1 MKTFK
6 IWLVF
11 VRFFFG
17 GYGVSVMAQDDM
29 VFQYKGNFSSME
41 KDGWVCNNRAVI
53 GTDRLTLEQKATGA
67 GLDAGSITSPV
78 FGPHTGLSLEI
89 FGKSSGDWNTTLNV
103 KIISAVDQRVLKELN
118 VQDVDKYGTSQ
129 VMEIGDL
136 VERFTVVI
144 TAGQYAQAPLVV
156 TSLQMNGVSQSP
168 EVSFSPETLDFGYVK
183 EGESS
188 VLTFEVETRKLKSD
202 LTLMCDNDAFD
213 ITPAKILQ
221 DVSTTVI
228 TVTFSPKAVTSY
240 TGNIQV
246 SGTDLDVV
254 YTVSGK
260 GLSENSPVI
269 YSSVGDLNFGAVS
282 KGSSRQLSFYVTAEN
297 LAEDVMITADNSSF
311 SVTPE
316 VIPANLS
323 EPQQITVV
331 FAPDTENEYS
341 GELSFVA
348 FGLEKKISLTGI
360 GAAGGETPVSVEN
373 AIAEKGAKR
382 IVGYYLGCITSTGL
396 NEGYIQDRY
405 IAIADS
411 KDEVYNNR
419 KHKIMVIELP
429 AGSTR
434 NEWGSKSHPELIG
447 RQIWVEGN
455 VGNDP
460 SGKGCAAGF
469 KISGGDKIGFYV
481 PVEIKSPQVEL
492 STSVLDFG
500 TVACGESKELQFS
513 FTPTDLA
520 SGLDIISNYADFSV
534 DLSHVDQDSTE
545 PQMVKVKFTPVRGGN
560 ATGFITIKGDGI
572 NETVKVLGVGEA
584 VMPPILMETSI
595 EELVFE
601 DVVAGQFEEQ
611 TFTVVFSGL
620 SEDITVT
627 CDNPI
632 FEVNPSLIIVDGKSE
647 QTVTVKFAPS
657 SVQEYT
663 ALLLLKSGEVEKTVA
678 LRGKSVAA
686 PSVDTDVAEL
696 DFGRVAIGDQPEKR
710 RFILD
715 VANLKESVL
724 LTSSDECFVLSKT
737 EIPVDASGEQEII
750 VTFTPDEQGR
760 ISGEILI
767 YYGGEEV
774 KSIDLLAE
782 AYYHT
787 VIDFAGITE
796 LDFGSDLTTE
806 PVSRSLKLSLL
817 HMENDVTVT
826 LEGEDAALFA
836 VSSSVI
842 GRDEENGEKDIE
854 ITFTPES
861 EGVYNATVIFS
872 DGKGFSYEIALSAVV
887 TSVSGIKGDSVSEK
901 RPYGFNGNL
910 YVSAPRGTVVNVFT
924 LKGTLVKMIKATGRE
939 IVIPVPQKNVIVV
952 VENKAYKVSL

>member
-1 MKTFK
+1 M
-6 IWLVF
+6 
-11 VRFFFG
+11 
-17 GYGVSVMAQDDM
+17 
-29 VFQYKGNFSSME
+29 
-41 KDGWVCNNRAVI
+41 
-53 GTDRLTLEQKATGA
+53 
-67 GLDAGSITSPV
+67 
-78 FGPHTGLSLEI
+78 
-89 FGKSSGDWNTTLNV
+89 
-103 KIISAVDQRVLKELN
+103 
-118 VQDVDKYGTSQ
+118 
-129 VMEIGDL
+129 
-136 VERFTVVI
+136 
-144 TAGQYAQAPLVV
+144 
-156 TSLQMNGVSQSP
+156 
-168 EVSFSPETLDFGYVK
+168 
-183 EGESS
+183 
-188 VLTFEVETRKLKSD
+188 
-202 LTLMCDNDAFD
+202 
-213 ITPAKILQ
+213 
-221 DVSTTVI
+221 
-228 TVTFSPKAVTSY
+228 
-240 TGNIQV
+240 
-246 SGTDLDVV
+246 
-254 YTVSGK
+254 
-260 GLSENSPVI
+260 
-269 YSSVGDLNFGAVS
+269 
-282 KGSSRQLSFYVTAEN
+282 
-297 LAEDVMITADNSSF
+297 
-311 SVTPE
+311 
-316 VIPANLS
+316 
-323 EPQQITVV
+323 
-331 FAPDTENEYS
+331 
-341 GELSFVA
+341 
-348 FGLEKKISLTGI
+348 
-360 GAAGGETPVSVEN
+360 
-373 AIAEKGAKR
+373 
-382 IVGYYLGCITSTGL
+382 
-396 NEGYIQDRY
+396 
-405 IAIADS
+405 
-411 KDEVYNNR
+411 
-419 KHKIMVIELP
+419 
-429 AGSTR
+429 
-434 NEWGSKSHPELIG
+434 
-447 RQIWVEGN
+447 
-455 VGNDP
+455 
-460 SGKGCAAGF
+460 
-469 KISGGDKIGFYV
+469 
-481 PVEIKSPQVEL
+481 
-492 STSVLDFG
+492 
-500 TVACGESKELQFS
+500 
-513 FTPTDLA
+513 
-520 SGLDIISNYADFSV
+520 DIISNYADFSV